1 MSNILVT
8 GAEGQLGQCFHTV
21 SKEYPSH
28 NLFFVNKKALDIT
41 KTESLE
47 KFFFQHPFEG
57 IINCAAYSKVDQA
70 EVEIDN
76 ANAIN
81 KNGIQN
87 LATFAE
93 QKDLFI
99 IHFSTDYVF
108 DGKMKVLL
116 KEEYPTNPLNQYAKS
131 KLEGEAVL
139 RKTNCIHT
147 TFRISWLFSPF
158 GDNFVKTILKLTD
171 SMQEIHVVKD
181 QIGRPTY
188 GIDLARMIMTKLN
201 HPEFFDFDCYHFA
214 NEGTTSWFDFARKI
228 IDFSNSNCNVKPCL
242 SSEHKA
248 LAVRPFYSIL
258 DTTRIERTLSLKIRN
273 WETALRDCVNKI
285 QYNEII

>member
-8 GAEGQLGQCFHTV
+8 GAEGQLGQCFRSV

-28 NLFFVNKKALDIT
+28 NLFFVNKNTLDIT
-41 KTESLE
+41 RTESLE
-47 KFFFQHPFEG
+47 KFYYQHPFEG

-70 EVEIDN
+70 ELEIDN

-81 KNGIQN
+81 KNGINN

-93 QKDLFI
+93 LKDLFI

-108 DGKMKVLL
+108 DGKMKVALN
-116 KEEYPTNPLNQYAKS
+116 EEHPTNPLNRYAKS
-131 KLEGEAVL
+131 KLEGEAL
-139 RKTNCIHT
+139 LGKTNCIHT

-158 GDNFVKTILKLTD
+158 GGNFVKTILKLTE
-171 SMQEIHVVKD
+171 SMQEIQVVKD

-188 GIDLARMIMTKLN
+188 GIDLARMVMTKLK
-201 HPEFFDFDCYHFA
+201 HPEFFDFECYHFA
-214 NEGTTSWFDFARKI
+214 NEGTTSWFDFAKKI
-228 IDFSNSNCNVKPCL
+228 IDFSNSNCIVKPCL
-242 SSEHKA
+242 SSEHRA

-258 DTTRIERTLSLKIRN
+258 DTTRIERTLSLKIRS
-273 WETALRDCVNKI
+273 WETALRDCINNIK
-285 QYNEII
+285 YNEVI